1 MKKILV
7 VDDDPVIVEGLMTLL
22 QDEAYETAAA
32 FDRES
37 AEELIAAE
45 FYPLVLADLRL
56 RSNEEGLHLLDSIAR
71 ISPGS
76 RVAAMTG
83 YATPE
88 LERELIARGASIVLR
103 KPFEAAQI
111 VAALR
116 DMLVEIETLAAR
128 GEDLE
133 ELYRASRPLLAGIAC
148 KKYGLDADDAEELI
162 QETWCLFLERKKEI
176 RLPRAWL
183 AGTIVNLCRQ
193 SIQKRIRMRARS
205 PEPIERAYESDADL
219 KLFVAEA
226 MSRADSRSRRLC
238 EMIAVEQLSYA
249 EVSASLGIPLGSVGP
264 LYIRA
269 KQRLQNLIL
278 SNGNDGHAS
287 RTAAGR

>member
-7 VDDDPVIVEGLMTLL
+7 VDDDPVIVEGLVELL
-22 QDEAYETAAA
+22 RDEAFETAAA

-37 AEELIAAE
+37 AEELIAGE

-56 RSNEEGLHLLDSIAR
+56 RNDEDGLHLLDSIAR

-83 YATPE
+83 HATPE
-88 LERELIARGASIVLR
+88 LERELISRGASVVLR
-103 KPFEAAQI
+103 KPFDAAQI

-116 DMLVEIETLAAR
+116 DMLAEIEAR
-128 GEDLE
+128 AERGDDLE
-133 ELYRASRPLLAGIAC
+133 ELYLASRPLLAGIAC

-162 QETWCLFLERKKEI
+162 QETWCLYLERQKEI

-193 SIQKRIRMRARS
+193 SIQKRMRTRTRLLDS
-205 PEPIERAYESDADL
+205 IEEAYDTGEDV
-219 KLFVAEA
+219 KLIVSQA
-226 MSRADSRSRRLC
+226 MSRADSRTRRLC

-264 LYIRA
+264 TYIRA
-269 KQRLQNLIL
+269 KQRMQNLM
-278 SNGNDGHAS
+278 SA
-287 RTAAGR
+287 

>member
-7 VDDDPVIVEGLMTLL
+7 VDDDPVIVEGLVELL
-22 QDEAYETAAA
+22 RDEAFETAAA

-37 AEELIAAE
+37 AEELIAGE

-56 RSNEEGLHLLDSIAR
+56 RSDEDGLHLLDSIAR

-88 LERELIARGASIVLR
+88 LERELISRGASVVLR
-103 KPFEAAQI
+103 KPFDAAQI

-116 DMLVEIETLAAR
+116 DMLAEIEAR
-128 GEDLE
+128 AERGDDLE
-133 ELYRASRPLLAGIAC
+133 ELYRASRPILAGIAC
-148 KKYGLDADDAEELI
+148 RKYGLDADDAEELI
-162 QETWCLFLERKKEI
+162 QETWCLYLERQKEI
-176 RLPRAWL
+176 RMPRAWL

-193 SIQKRIRMRARS
+193 SIQKRMRTRARVLD
-205 PEPIERAYESDADL
+205 PIEEAYETREDV
-219 KLFVAEA
+219 KLFVSQA
-226 MSRADSRSRRLC
+226 MSRADSRTRRLC

-264 LYIRA
+264 TYIRA
-269 KQRLQNLIL
+269 KQRLQNLM
-278 SNGNDGHAS
+278 A
-287 RTAAGR
+287 

>member
-7 VDDDPVIVEGLMTLL
+7 VDDDPVIVEGLVELL
-22 QDEAYETAAA
+22 RDEAYETAAA

-37 AEELIAAE
+37 AEELIAGE

-56 RSNEEGLHLLDSIAR
+56 RNDEDGLYLLDSIAR

-83 YATPE
+83 HATPE
-88 LERELIARGASIVLR
+88 LERELISRGASVVLR
-103 KPFEAAQI
+103 KPFDAAQI

-116 DMLVEIETLAAR
+116 DMLAEIEAR
-128 GEDLE
+128 AERGDDLEDL
-133 ELYRASRPLLAGIAC
+133 YIASRPLLAGIAC
-148 KKYGLDADDAEELI
+148 KKYGLDPDDAEELI
-162 QETWCLFLERKKEI
+162 QETWCLYLERQKEI

-193 SIQKRIRMRARS
+193 SIQKRMRMRARPLDS
-205 PEPIERAYESDADL
+205 IEEAYETAEDV
-219 KLFVAEA
+219 KLIVSQA
-226 MSRADSRSRRLC
+226 MSRADARTRRLC

-264 LYIRA
+264 TYIRA
-269 KQRLQNLIL
+269 KQRMQNLM
-278 SNGNDGHAS
+278 AV
-287 RTAAGR
+287 